1 MEQIGKENFSLLV
14 SKAFLRLLP
23 IQIIEILVYSINTF
37 VDSLITSQYIG
48 TDAMA
53 AIGFFAPI
61 GMLLGVM
68 DVVVFGSHILCGR
81 LIGSGEGKR
90 VVTLFSTG
98 VVFLSIVSLSITAA
112 FLLSRQ
118 SLAVLL
124 GAEGYIVNMLADYIA
139 GFAPGIIFMILVR
152 MLMIFLPFN
161 NDIKRCYLGI
171 GVMIVSNT
179 VLDILFVAYGNLGI
193 FGMGIATSA
202 SYLLSFLV
210 MLPGFTS
217 KSKAVFLQ
225 FKELSFSDLPEAM
238 HLGLASLMM
247 VSGGAIRGY
256 IMNRM
261 LMVNIGTAA
270 VAAMTVQSTVCAI
283 IGSIPMGSAN
293 AFATMGSIYYGEEDK
308 NSFEKLLRFALFF
321 CTLIS
326 VTVTALLMLASG
338 NLSSIFFIQYDA
350 AWNVTRRMFL
360 LFPCFLI
367 FNTISGLLLKT
378 YQLQK
383 KTLLVNVIS
392 VTEPLVMAVFAVVMI
407 GLIGSDACWLSFPA
421 AEVLSLLAIALSVI
435 VFAKKLP
442 SSTADWMKLDSD
454 FSAEPDQFMEFYLH
468 SMEDVL
474 QISVKVIDFCRKRQ
488 VEERKCNVAGL
499 AVEEMAGNVVTHGFS
514 ERQKHYVYVRII
526 AKKRLVICIRDD
538 CKAFNPKLRLEQ
550 FTPQDIT
557 KNVGIRMIA
566 SMAEEM
572 NYQCTGGINSLLIR
586 V

>member
-37 VDSLITSQYIG
+37 VDSLITSQFIG

-90 VVTLFSTG
+90 VITLFSTG
-98 VVFLSIVSLSITAA
+98 ILFLSVVSLSITTG
-112 FLLSRQ
+112 FIFCRH
-118 SLAVLL
+118 SLALIL
-124 GAEGYIVNMLADYIA
+124 GAEGDIVNLLADYIA

-161 NDIKRCYLGI
+161 NDIKRCYFGI

-179 VLDILFVAYGNLGI
+179 ILDILFVAFGNLGI
-193 FGMGIATSA
+193 FGMGIATSV
-202 SYLLSFLV
+202 SYLFSFLV
-210 MLPGFTS
+210 MLPGFISS
-217 KSKAVFLQ
+217 KKAVFLN
-225 FKELSFSDLPEAM
+225 FKELSFRDFPESIQ
-238 HLGLASLMM
+238 LGLSSLMM
-247 VSGGAIRGY
+247 VTGGAIRGY

-308 NSFEKLLRFALFF
+308 NSFVKLLRFALFF
-321 CTLIS
+321 CTIIS
-326 VTVTALLMLASG
+326 VIVTALLMLLSG
-338 NLSSIFFIQYDA
+338 NLSSIFFSRADH
-350 AWNVTRRMFL
+350 AWIVTRRMFL

-367 FNTISGLLLKT
+367 LNTVYSLLLKT

-383 KTLLVNVIS
+383 KTKLVNVLS
-392 VTEPLVMAVFAVVMI
+392 VIEPLIMAIFALVMI
-407 GLIGSDACWLSFPA
+407 GFIGSDACWLSFPA
-421 AEVLSLLAIALSVI
+421 AELISLLLIALSVI
-435 VFAKKLP
+435 VYSKKIPL
-442 SSTADWMKLDSD
+442 SLEDWMKLDPD
-454 FSAEPDQFMEFYLH
+454 FSAADDQFMEFYVH

-474 QISVKVIDFCRKRQ
+474 QISVKVIDFCKNRQ
-488 VEERKCNVAGL
+488 VDARKCDVAGL
-499 AVEEMAGNVVTHGFS
+499 AVEEMVGNVVAHGF
-514 ERQKHYVYVRII
+514 RQGEKHYVYVRVI
-526 AKKRLVICIRDD
+526 AKDRLTICVRDD
-538 CKAFNPKLRLEQ
+538 CRAFNPKLRLDQ
-550 FTPQDIT
+550 FTPEDIT
-557 KNVGIRMIA
+557 KNVGIRMIS
-566 SMAEEM
+566 SMAQEM
-572 NYQCTGGINSLLIR
+572 NYQCTGGINTLLIR

>member
-14 SKAFLRLLP
+14 SKAFIRLLP

-37 VDSLITSQYIG
+37 VDSIITSRYIG

-61 GMLLGVM
+61 GMLLGIM

-81 LIGSGEGKR
+81 FIGSGEGKR
-90 VVTLFSTG
+90 VVNLFSTG
-98 VVFLSIVSLSITAA
+98 IVFLSVVSLTISAVFILFRTP
-112 FLLSRQ
+112 
-118 SLAVLL
+118 LAMLL
-124 GAEGYIVNMLADYIA
+124 GAEGYIAALLADYIA

-179 VLDILFVAYGNLGI
+179 LLDVLFVAHANLGI

-202 SYLLSFLV
+202 SYFFSFLV
-210 MLPGFTS
+210 LLPGFTFS
-217 KSKAVFLQ
+217 SKAVFLQ
-225 FKELSFSDLPEAM
+225 FKKLSFSDLPEAM
-238 HLGLASLMM
+238 HLGLTSLMM
-247 VSGGAIRGY
+247 VTGGAIRGY

-261 LMVNIGTAA
+261 LMTNIGTAA

-293 AFATMGSIYYGEEDK
+293 AFATMGSIYFGEEDK
-308 NSFEKLLRFALFF
+308 NSFVKLLRFALFL
-321 CTLIS
+321 CTIIS
-326 VTVTALLMLASG
+326 VTVAAFLMIFSG
-338 NLSSIFFIQYDA
+338 NLSSIFFSRIDR
-350 AWNVTRRMFL
+350 AWTVTRRMFL

-367 FNTISGLLLKT
+367 FNTITGLLLKT

-383 KTLLVNVIS
+383 KTVLVNVIT
-392 VTEPLVMAVFAVVMI
+392 VIEPLVMAIFAVAMI
-407 GLIGSDACWLSFPA
+407 GFIGSDACWLSFPA
-421 AEVLSLLAIALSVI
+421 AEVLCLVAITVSVI
-435 VFAKKLP
+435 VFSGKFP
-442 SSTADWMKLDSD
+442 SSHTDWMKLNHN
-454 FSAEPDQFMEFYLH
+454 FSAAPEQFMEFYLH
-468 SMEDVL
+468 SMDDVL
-474 QISVKVIDFCRKRQ
+474 QLSVKVIDFCRKRQ
-488 VEERKCNVAGL
+488 IEERKCNVAGL
-499 AVEEMAGNVVTHGFS
+499 AIEEMAGNVVSHGFS
-514 ERQKHYVYVRII
+514 EKQKHYVYVRVI
-526 AKKRLVICIRDD
+526 AKERLVICLRDD
-538 CKAFNPKLRLEQ
+538 CKAFNPKLRLKQ
-550 FTPQDIT
+550 FTPDDIT

-572 NYQCTGGINSLLIR
+572 NYQCTGGINSLIIR